1 MKRVH
6 LLPNLLT
13 LGNAF
18 CGLLALS
25 KGIDALA
32 YQGADPLVF
41 HRKLEVACA
50 LVFAG
55 MVFDVLDGFAARLT
69 RSSSAFG
76 AQLDS
81 FADALTFGV
90 VPALLAKILVEHE
103 TPDGSFGTSRVH
115 FLAAAAFALMAIL
128 RLVRF
133 NLEADAKAP
142 SVPSA
147 ARVAGAAGFGGVAD
161 ADDDSEELDPTP
173 PVRRRKDDFSGL
185 PSPVA
190 AGAVAS
196 LVWLYLILSQP
207 ELESNE
213 GTATPTR
220 RFLQLIDYAP
230 ADFQGLL
237 TWLPGVCVFV
247 LPLLGLLMVSHVRYP
262 HLANLLAPK
271 RRSFFSLVAIVFA
284 AFLLYL
290 APVPVLVVCFWSFVA
305 AGLVKWVRAK
315 GRGERVPVF
324 ED

>member
-1 MKRVH
+1 VKRIH

-18 CGLLALS
+18 CGLLALA

-32 YQGADPLVF
+32 YQGVDPLVF
-41 HRKLEVACA
+41 HRKMEVACA
-50 LVFAG
+50 LVFGG

-69 RSSSAFG
+69 RSASAFG

-90 VPALLAKILVEHE
+90 VPALLAKILIEHE

-133 NLEADAKAP
+133 NLEADSKAP
-142 SVPSA
+142 TVPSV
-147 ARVAGAAGFGGVAD
+147 ARVAGAAGFGGVAVESD
-161 ADDDSEELDPTP
+161 EDDLGSAP
-173 PVRRRKDDFSGL
+173 PVRRRKADFSGL

-196 LVWLYLILSQP
+196 LVWLYLILSRP
-207 ELESNE
+207 ELETSE

-220 RFLQLIDYAP
+220 RFLQLVDYSP
-230 ADFQGLL
+230 DQYRWLL
-237 TWLPGVCVFV
+237 DWLPGVCVLV

-290 APVPVLVVCFWSFVA
+290 APVPVLALCFWSFVA
-305 AGLVKWVRAK
+305 AGLVKWLAAVR
-315 GRGERVPVF
+315 RGERAAVF